1 MKLVFTFFVYMMLF
15 TSLFYAEAETL
26 EQRKERIMRKY
37 FREQTIVYNSD
48 LVIEETIEEDQIQDT
63 RLSLAEDNKFLKHI
77 DIREEDLKKSSSF
90 INKEMYEQWMRKKIL
105 QEADKIDELIKEDK
119 TFTKKE
125 NKFVVDEGFESEILY
140 NKDLGSKYRE
150 SQFNRENYITEEEI
164 EKNDIDNL
172 FIRGNIKTRENL
184 IKSPISSRYTNSDEE
199 QIINKQT
206 IFKSYGVERRDPASR
221 DKKLND
227 FIDKYTK

>member
-63 RLSLAEDNKFLKHI
+63 RLSLAEDNKFLKHT
-77 DIREEDLKKSSSF
+77 DIRDEDLKKSSSF

-105 QEADKIDELIKEDK
+105 Q
-119 TFTKKE
+119 
-125 NKFVVDEGFESEILY
+125 VVLPKVY
-140 NKDLGSKYRE
+140 KD
-150 SQFNRENYITEEEI
+150 I
-164 EKNDIDNL
+164 
-172 FIRGNIKTRENL
+172 
-184 IKSPISSRYTNSDEE
+184 
-199 QIINKQT
+199 
-206 IFKSYGVERRDPASR
+206 
-221 DKKLND
+221 
-227 FIDKYTK
+227 

>member
-63 RLSLAEDNKFLKHI
+63 RLSLAEDNKFLKHT
-77 DIREEDLKKSSSF
+77 DIRDEDLKKSSSF